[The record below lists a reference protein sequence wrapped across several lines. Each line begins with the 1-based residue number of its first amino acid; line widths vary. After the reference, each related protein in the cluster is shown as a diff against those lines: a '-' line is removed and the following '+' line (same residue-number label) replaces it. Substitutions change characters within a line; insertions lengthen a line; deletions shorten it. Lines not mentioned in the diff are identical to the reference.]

1 MIWVIQNNEE
11 KQTKNFA
18 KNSKENPK
26 VIEIIIMDINKNK
39 TNRTKKQTNERRMNK
54 NDDRKP

>member
-11 KQTKNFA
+11 KQTKNLA